1 MNYYYDLPDE
11 IISYI
16 NYITNN
22 IYYEE
27 HKKKM
32 KFTFEIFT
40 ETKEFI
46 DEEQENIKN
55 DDIDDESNYFVKFVI
70 YGVEAFKLDELD
82 KEVKRIQKE
91 MKIKREHLK
100 EMEKYK
106 DIDFNVVDMIVF

>member
-1 MNYYYDLPDE
+1 MNYYYDLPND
-11 IISYI
+11 IISHI

-46 DEEQENIKN
+46 DDEQENIQN
-55 DDIDDESNYFVKFVI
+55 DNIDDESNYFVKFI
-70 YGVEAFKLDELD
+70 INGIDE
-82 KEVKRIQKE
+82 EVKRIEKE
-91 MKIKREHLK
+91 NRIKREHLK

-106 DIDFNVVDMIVF
+106 TIDFNVVDMIVF